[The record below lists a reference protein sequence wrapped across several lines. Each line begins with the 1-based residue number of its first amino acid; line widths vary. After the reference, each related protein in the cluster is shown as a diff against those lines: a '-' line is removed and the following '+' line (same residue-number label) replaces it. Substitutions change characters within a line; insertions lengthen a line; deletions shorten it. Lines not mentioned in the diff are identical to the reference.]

1 MNVCMITYEFPPFGR
16 GGVGSFTFRLARNLS
31 ALGLNIHV
39 IAPGPNKNIS
49 QVKPVEEAGVTVHR
63 TISKM
68 NTSYRDHREKR
79 EVGNYIIRLNKS
91 EGFDLIHS
99 IFALPT
105 GQIGALVAG
114 EVGVPLIV
122 SLRGSDVESMRY
134 STERL
139 PTLKWVLEQAC
150 YVTSVN
156 SDLLYKARLIGNIEN
171 ATVIHNA
178 LDPSLFDNVSLVRLA
193 VNEKRS
199 SRRFIERFLT
209 LKTKEKIIIGTA
221 GRLGHVK
228 GTKYLFEAFAKLVKR
243 YSHMHLLVVG
253 EFSDL
258 KEKKEWIRWLKQKKL
273 WNHITFTGWIPH
285 PFICA
290 WLHEM
295 DIFVFPSLHEGSP
308 NALLEAMFCG
318 LPIVA
323 TDVCGNRDVIDD
335 GRDGFLVAS
344 HDADEL
350 ADKIGI
356 LVEDESERIFFGK
369 NAQEKIKKDY
379 TVEKER
385 ESWLEIYNQLTRV

>member
-39 IAPGPNKNIS
+39 IAPGPNRNIS
-49 QVKPVEEAGVTVHR
+49 QVKPVEEAGVTIHR

-68 NTSYRDHREKR
+68 STWYRDHREKR
-79 EVGNYIIRLNKS
+79 EVGNYIIRLNES
-91 EGFDLIHS
+91 EEFNIIHS
-99 IFALPT
+99 IFALPI

-114 EVGVPLIV
+114 EVGVPLVV
-122 SLRGSDVESMRY
+122 SLRGSDVESVRY

-139 PTLKWVLEQAC
+139 PALKWVLEQAC

-178 LDPSLFDNVSLVRLA
+178 LDPSLFANISLVRLA

-199 SRRFIERFLT
+199 SRKFIERFLA

-228 GTKYLFEAFAKLVKR
+228 GTKYLFEAFAKLVRR
-243 YSHMHLLVVG
+243 YSHLHLLLVG

-258 KEKKEWIRWLKQKKL
+258 KEKKEWIKWLKKEKL

-285 PFICA
+285 TLVCA
-290 WLHEM
+290 WLHEV

-356 LVEDESERIFFGK
+356 LVEDESERNFFGK

-385 ESWLEIYNQLTRV
+385 ESWLEIYSQLTRI

>member
-1 MNVCMITYEFPPFGR
+1 MKIEMRPRVLFYSHHVRGIGHYVRTRQLIEALEGYDLFYLNGGR
-16 GGVGSFTFRLARNLS
+16 ELS
-31 ALGLNIHV
+31 
-39 IAPGPNKNIS
+39 
-49 QVKPVEEAGVTVHR
+49 
-63 TISKM
+63 
-68 NTSYRDHREKR
+68 
-79 EVGNYIIRLNKS
+79 NYSNP
-91 EGFDLIHS
+91 D
-99 IFALPT
+99 
-105 GQIGALVAG
+105 
-114 EVGVPLIV
+114 
-122 SLRGSDVESMRY
+122 
-134 STERL
+134 
-139 PTLKWVLEQAC
+139 
-150 YVTSVN
+150 YVTIRTLPNFDEGGISTDSPIYSN
-156 SDLLYKARLIGNIEN
+156 LLYKAQLIGNIEN

-178 LDPSLFDNVSLVRLA
+178 LDPSLFANVSLVRLA
-193 VNEKRS
+193 VNQKRS
-199 SRRFIERFLT
+199 DRKFIERFLA

-228 GTKYLFEAFAKLVKR
+228 GTTYLFEAFAKLVKR
-243 YSHMHLLVVG
+243 YSHLHLLLVG
-253 EFSDL
+253 EFADL
-258 KEKKEWIRWLKQKKL
+258 NEKKEWSKWLKKKKL

-335 GRDGFLVAS
+335 GKDGFLVAS

-356 LVEDESERIFFGK
+356 LVEDESERSFFGK
-369 NAQEKIKKDY
+369 NTQEKIKKDY

-385 ESWLEIYNQLTRV
+385 ESWLEIYNQLTRG

>member
-31 ALGLNIHV
+31 TLGLNIHV
-39 IAPGPNKNIS
+39 IAPGPNRNIS
-49 QVKPVEEAGVTVHR
+49 QVKPVEESGVTIHR
-63 TISKM
+63 TISEM
-68 NTSYRDHREKR
+68 STSYRSYREKR
-79 EVGNYIIRLNKS
+79 EVGNYIIRLNES

-139 PTLKWVLEQAC
+139 PALKWVLEQAC

-156 SDLLYKARLIGNIEN
+156 SDLLYKAQLIGNIEN

-178 LDPSLFDNVSLVRLA
+178 LDPSLFANVSLVRLA
-193 VNEKRS
+193 VNQKRS
-199 SRRFIERFLT
+199 DRKFIERFLA

-228 GTKYLFEAFAKLVKR
+228 GTTYLFEAFAKLVKR
-243 YSHMHLLVVG
+243 YSHLHLLLVG
-253 EFSDL
+253 EFADL
-258 KEKKEWIRWLKQKKL
+258 NEKKEWSKWLKKKKL

-335 GRDGFLVAS
+335 GKDGFLVAS

-356 LVEDESERIFFGK
+356 LVEDESERSFFGK
-369 NAQEKIKKDY
+369 NTQEKIKKDY

-385 ESWLEIYNQLTRV
+385 ESWLEIYNQLTRG